1 MTAVSLLCIAILR
14 VCSSISFV
22 VASTEADKTTDCI
35 TTVVGVVDTGLCV
48 PGHRDHSMRN
58 TVMNPQ
64 PPSLCLDDDDCLAC
78 LSLCLVDSHDAR
90 SLSGEEKTHHVTDR
104 KQPRLKEGLP
114 DCTRYSS
121 WNRLRY
127 TTARVLQFIELCRAN
142 TQRVNYKRTK
152 KSALKDPDWKR
163 TNKKLKTRQKIRVE
177 LEETLEVHPVS
188 AELIRKAEDL
198 FMRTVQEESFPNEVE
213 SIKDG
218 KSFTRNSRLKQLSIE
233 CAERALRVRS
243 RINAA
248 EQLSTPSKNPM
259 ILDRNHHTVKLWIIA
274 MHRTRHHTGVEA
286 TVNECRQHY
295 WILRLRPGTRTLF
308 PQCLH
313 CRIRAA
319 IPPHPRT
326 GDLPACRLA
335 HHQRPFTYTGVDY
348 FRPLTVTVGR
358 SQQKRYVAVFTCLT
372 VRTIHL
378 EIATSLST
386 DSVIMNLRRMKARRG
401 QPAQIWSDN
410 GNNLRGADNELRQA
424 MDRATSS
431 PSSLG
436 QQVA

>member
-64 PPSLCLDDDDCLAC
+64 PPSLCLDYDDCLAC

-90 SLSGEEKTHHVTDR
+90 SLSGAVSLVY
-104 KQPRLKEGLP
+104 QRLLFLLCE
-114 DCTRYSS
+114 
-121 WNRLRY
+121 NRC
-127 TTARVLQFIELCRAN
+127 IG
-142 TQRVNYKRTK
+142 TK

-177 LEETLEVHPVS
+177 LEETLEVRPVS

-274 MHRTRHHTGVEA
+274 MLRTRHHTGVEA

-295 WILRLRPGTRTLF
+295 WILRLRPVTRTLF

-410 GNNLRGADNELRQA
+410 GTNLRGADNELRQA

-436 QQVA
+436 QQAA

>member
-1 MTAVSLLCIAILR
+1 MGNKTRNKKKISRRELR
-14 VCSSISFV
+14 PEFPYHPESTWPTETSALSS
-22 VASTEADKTTDCI
+22 STEPT
-35 TTVVGVVDTGLCV
+35 
-48 PGHRDHSMRN
+48 
-58 TVMNPQ
+58 
-64 PPSLCLDDDDCLAC
+64 
-78 LSLCLVDSHDAR
+78 
-90 SLSGEEKTHHVTDR
+90 GEEKTHHVTDR

-177 LEETLEVHPVS
+177 LEETLEVRPVS

-410 GNNLRGADNELRQA
+410 GTNLRGADNELRQA

-436 QQVA
+436 QQAA